1 MTSTNSLHLPDKYAG
16 DVFLCVQKFVRV
28 PVSMVFTCYKGRPKI
43 WNAYPVTKE
52 RELRQFSCDVTP
64 HADSLTRSDRNCRAE
79 VLLCC

>member
-1 MTSTNSLHLPDKYAG
+1 MTSTNSLHLPDKDAG

-52 RELRQFSCDVTP
+52 RELRQFSCDVSHFT
-64 HADSLTRSDRNCRAE
+64 LT
-79 VLLCC
+79 V